1 MLNLLTFDATETAVT
16 LSVVA
21 ILLAFVLM
29 LIIGK
34 KKNSLTSK
42 KITVIAL
49 SVSLTTTLSFI
60 KFSLPFGG
68 SITLFSLVPVI
79 LVSYY
84 YGVYLGALT
93 GLITGLLQ
101 FITSPYLL
109 TPLTFALDYVL
120 AFSAVCMASI
130 FKKAI
135 NNKTVS
141 LLLGA
146 SSFYLLRY
154 LMHFLAG
161 MIYFSFGYVYDGFPA
176 SNAVIYSLCYNLV
189 YLLPDFIISLVFLLP
204 FSRTK
209 TFKNN
214 LLIS

>member
-1 MLNLLTFDATETAVT
+1 MLNLLTVDTTDLVVT

-21 ILLAFVLM
+21 ILLAFLLM
-29 LIIGK
+29 LIFGK
-34 KKNSLTSK
+34 RKSTLTTK

-49 SVSLTTTLSFI
+49 GVSLTTTLSFL

-84 YGVYLGALT
+84 YGVYLGLLT

-109 TPLTFALDYVL
+109 TPLTFFLDYAF
-120 AFSAVCMASI
+120 AFSCICFAGAYKKIIKNKSASLI
-130 FKKAI
+130 
-135 NNKTVS
+135 V
-141 LLLGA
+141 GA
-146 SSFYLLRY
+146 STFYFSRY
-154 LMHFLAG
+154 VMHFLSG
-161 MIYFSFGYVYDGFPA
+161 MIYFSFGYVYEGFPS
-176 SNAVIYSLCYNLV
+176 SNAIIYSLCYNAV
-189 YLLPDFIISLVFLLP
+189 YLVPDFIISLIFLIV

-209 TFKNN
+209 VFKNDM
-214 LLIS
+214 LI